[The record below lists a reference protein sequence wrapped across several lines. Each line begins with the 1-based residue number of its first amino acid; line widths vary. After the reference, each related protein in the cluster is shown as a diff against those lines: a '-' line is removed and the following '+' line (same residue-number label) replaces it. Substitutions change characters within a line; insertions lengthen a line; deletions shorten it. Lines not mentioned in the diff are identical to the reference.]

1 MTVDTVVNKDLNLVT
16 NTTQGVCKCVVED
29 FLEPP
34 TTSWLRNSD
43 PVIHME
49 VPSFKK
55 PNITYRVKQVHKSR
69 LVKGK

>member
-34 TTSWLRNSD
+34 TTS
-43 PVIHME
+43 
-49 VPSFKK
+49 
-55 PNITYRVKQVHKSR
+55 
-69 LVKGK
+69 

>member
-1 MTVDTVVNKDLNLVT
+1 MPVDTVVNKDLILVT

-34 TTSWLRNSD
+34 ITSWLRNSD

-49 VPSFKK
+49 IPNFNK
-55 PNITYRVKQVHKSR
+55 PIITYRVKQLHKSG